1 MHTDAGLTRRE
12 VLHAGAAVGA
22 AAGMP
27 APGPKVDICRPPP
40 PHDNPRFRAL
50 RPSNPLRNPS
60 LIARDSAVSA

>member
-27 APGPKVDICRPPP
+27 APGPKVDI
-40 PHDNPRFRAL
+40 
-50 RPSNPLRNPS
+50 
-60 LIARDSAVSA
+60 